1 MLLLHRFVCG
11 GSEPSGRAIESN
23 MRSKRR
29 SRRERSDAEILAHP
43 VDMAILRAVAAGR
56 VRRGSSGADTR
67 FLAPYLLEGESVRL
81 PLQWL
86 AREGLVR
93 LPLSGPPE
101 LAERGRRLL
110 TEAEQD

>member
-1 MLLLHRFVCG
+1 
-11 GSEPSGRAIESN
+11 

>member
-1 MLLLHRFVCG
+1 
-11 GSEPSGRAIESN
+11 

-43 VDMAILRAVAAGR
+43 VDMAILPAVAAGS
-56 VRRGSSGADTR
+56 VRRRSSSGPFGGDSR
-67 FLAPYLLEGESVRL
+67 FLAPYLLDGESVRL

-86 AREGLVR
+86 AREGLLR

-110 TEAEQD
+110 IEAEQD